1 MRNTVLLWIQLI
13 LRSARIL
20 SLNTARKPL
29 NRSTTALLLLVM
41 ILKLFLMD
49 TANTTSVK
57 LRLKL
62 SPDMDKTTTT
72 TFSASASPINS
83 VTRNQSRTSAKSV
96 MRNMTSSLTPLIL
109 RNAKTSSPPIVKKL
123 LNRFTTALLL
133 LVMTPRLC
141 PTDILDTDM
150 ASVML
155 RLKPSLDIPVDLS
168 AVTRRTDSA
177 TRSQSR
183 MSARFPALSAKP
195 LLILPTLRSVKK
207 PSPLS
212 ATLLPPRSTIAL
224 LLLVT
229 TPRLLLTVMVDMVD
243 TRSVKQTPKLNQDTD
258 TPVDPNAMPRRTD
271 SATRSLSRTPTR
283 FPDKSVSP

>member
-49 TANTTSVK
+49 TADTTSV
-57 LRLKL
+57 KL

-72 TFSASASPINS
+72 TSRASASPTSS
-83 VTRNQSRTSAKSV
+83 VTRNQSRTSVKSV
-96 MRNMTSSLTPLIL
+96 MRNMTSLLTPLIL
-109 RNAKTSSPPIVKKL
+109 RNAKTSSPPIAKKL

-141 PTDILDTDM
+141 PTDTLDTDM

-168 AVTRRTDSA
+168 AMTRRTDSA

-212 ATLLPPRSTIAL
+212 ATLLPPRSTTAL

-229 TPRLLLTVMVDMVD
+229 TPRLLLTVMVVMVG

-258 TPVDPNAMPRRTD
+258 TPVDSNAMPRRTD
-271 SATRSLSRTPTR
+271 SATRSLSRAPTR

>member
-1 MRNTVLLWIQLI
+1 MGPVI
-13 LRSARIL
+13 
-20 SLNTARKPL
+20 
-29 NRSTTALLLLVM
+29 
-41 ILKLFLMD
+41 
-49 TANTTSVK
+49 TTS
-57 LRLKL
+57 R
-62 SPDMDKTTTT
+62 
-72 TFSASASPINS
+72 ASATPP
-83 VTRNQSRTSAKSV
+83 T
-96 MRNMTSSLTPLIL
+96 TSSLTPRARLIMTRLAMRNTMLLWTQLIL
-109 RNAKTSSPPIVKKL
+109 RNAKTSSPPIAKKL
-123 LNRFTTALLL
+123 LTRFTTALLL

-168 AVTRRTDSA
+168 AMTRRTDSA

-212 ATLLPPRSTIAL
+212 ATLLPPRSTTAL

-229 TPRLLLTVMVDMVD
+229 TPRLLLTAMVDMVG

-271 SATRSLSRTPTR
+271 SATRSLSRAPTR